1 MAKLK
6 YFTHDILL
14 SNGWMIFLDIDYV
27 LDCLSKIS
35 AGDLHST
42 THFNLRAGQRKNN
55 LIPDVN
61 SIRSIILKD
70 KPVGILKQDETK
82 FKIIYKLN
90 DNYDLTIIISNRT
103 LNPVSFNLVTGF
115 IEKPD
120 KWMRE
125 DK

>member
-1 MAKLK
+1 M
-6 YFTHDILL
+6 
-14 SNGWMIFLDIDYV
+14 DIDYV

-35 AGDLHST
+35 ASDLHST
-42 THFNLRAGQRKNN
+42 AHFDLRVRQRKNN
-55 LIPDVN
+55 MIPDVN
-61 SIRSIILKD
+61 VIRSIILKD

-90 DNYDLTIIISNRT
+90 DDYDLTIIISSKT
-103 LNPVSFNLVTGF
+103 LNPISFNLITGF

-120 KWMRE
+120 KRLRE